1 MVKRRSDLDSEASG
15 PDLLAAHA
23 QQVTHH
29 LRFALKICKMVL
41 NLLILVYL
49 DRCRKGC
56 EESERLRVCV
66 RLCV

>member
-41 NLLILVYL
+41 NLLIWSIWIGAE
-49 DRCRKGC
+49 KGAK
-56 EESERLRVCV
+56 RVRDRVCV